1 MENKRD
7 ITPITISYNAVIKRI
22 DRHTGEVLDVE
33 KIHNLVV
40 TAGKE
45 RIRDYIAGLSTVDFS
60 NIAIGEGTTASN
72 VADTALETEA
82 VRAVGAKTYPASN
95 QVKYSKVFSFASG
108 ESFSITEAGLVDSAV
123 ELGSVLLNR
132 LVFAVKAVDVD
143 TDLSVAITIT
153 IN

>member
-60 NIAIGEGTTASN
+60 NIAIGQPQKEYFDSLIEIFVTA
-72 VADTALETEA
+72 E
-82 VRAVGAKTYPASN
+82 KI
-95 QVKYSKVFSFASG
+95 KK
-108 ESFSITEAGLVDSAV
+108 
-123 ELGSVLLNR
+123 
-132 LVFAVKAVDVD
+132 
-143 TDLSVAITIT
+143 
-153 IN
+153 